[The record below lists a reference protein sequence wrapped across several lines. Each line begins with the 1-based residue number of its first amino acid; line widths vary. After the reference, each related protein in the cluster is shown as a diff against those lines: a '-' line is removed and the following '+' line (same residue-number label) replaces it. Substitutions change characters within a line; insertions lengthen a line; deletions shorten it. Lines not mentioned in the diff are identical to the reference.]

1 MKNIESKNLK
11 AAKNRTVILKVIPH
25 KNRCCKLE
33 NNLECSLPCHI
44 NKDRHRLQHV

>member
-25 KNRCCKLE
+25 KTDVV
-33 NNLECSLPCHI
+33 NLKI
-44 NKDRHRLQHV
+44 I